1 MLLQGKIVLVTGGTG
16 QLRRVVV
23 RRFERE
29 GARIFFTT
37 RGRIPAGTFPP
48 SVLRN
53 IVPVRADVT
62 SEKSVMN
69 LFRAIARKAKKADI
83 LVNTVGGFSAT
94 GPVAETDPKE
104 WDRMMEINLKSVF
117 LCCRAF
123 LRQKGINDFGRIF
136 NVAAQTV
143 YRASR
148 NRAAYA
154 VSKGA
159 IAMLTELLGEEL
171 RGTGITAN
179 AFAPSIIDTPEN
191 RQAMPREDF
200 SAWVDPAVIAEEMI
214 HLCRPGASA
223 INGAVIP
230 IFGGV

>member
-1 MLLQGKIVLVTGGTG
+1 MLLEGKIVVVTGGTG
-16 QLRRVVV
+16 QLGRVVV

-29 GARIFFTT
+29 GAKIFLTT

-48 SVLRN
+48 PVLRN
-53 IVPVRADVT
+53 IIPIRADVT
-62 SEKSVMN
+62 REKSVTN
-69 LFRAIARKAKKADI
+69 LFRTIAGKANKADI
-83 LVNTVGGFSAT
+83 LINTVGGFSAT
-94 GPVAETDPKE
+94 GPIARTDPKAWE
-104 WDRMMEINLKSVF
+104 KMLELNLKSVF

-123 LRQKGINDFGRIF
+123 LRQKGIGDFGRIF
-136 NVAAQTV
+136 NIAAQTV

-159 IAMLTELLGEEL
+159 VATLTELLGEEL

-179 AFAPSIIDTPEN
+179 AFAPSILDTPSN
-191 RQAMPREDF
+191 REAMPGEDF
-200 SAWVDPAVIAEEMI
+200 SAWVDPGVIAEEMI
-214 HLCRPGASA
+214 QLCRPGASA